1 MIHGNS
7 IKEFADRLPERIKQ
21 TGTME
26 EKSAWISLKAGK
38 LKMIYSNGA
47 FRYISSGSN
56 ELIRMIYA
64 AVRDREWNSVT
75 PVIVDEK
82 IRIQEESFSITLKCL
97 YHSPEIN
104 FSAEFSIEGKQDNS
118 ITIAME
124 GEALETFAKNRTG
137 FCILHPV
144 ESCAG
149 RNCIIEHPDG
159 SSEQSF
165 FPEEISPVQVF
176 RDIKSMTWLSGR
188 IKCRMDFEG
197 DIFETEDQ
205 RNWTDA
211 SFKTYST
218 PLSVPYPAIVEKD
231 TRIYQKVVFIA
242 EGQFETETGLEE
254 KNTIKLY
261 PEETFRIPSIGI
273 CRSGSSTPINK
284 NELKTIRAIRFDHYR
299 VDLHLY
305 NDNWITT
312 ARMASEESSDL
323 GYQLEL
329 ALFFDDNYFR
339 QTDDFIKWYSEKKP
353 YVSYIILF
361 HILHPSTPGQLAL
374 DIIPL
379 LREMDARV
387 RIVTGTNANFAQ
399 LNRNRPG
406 DTGAD
411 NVCYSIHPQEHLSD
425 NYTLV
430 ENLKAQEYSVLSA
443 IKFSGDKE
451 IIISPVTI
459 QRRFNANK
467 SLAELPWS
475 GHGIP
480 PQVDS
485 RQMSLF
491 GGCWT
496 AGSLK
501 YLCESGPDSI
511 TYYETAGERG
521 IIQGDHDSQW
531 PLFFPAIRGMI
542 FPSYHV
548 FKFLLTNKSMRLI
561 RSVSS
566 NPLILD
572 CLALTDGKQVR
583 IILANFSGA
592 SQLLNFECCSGLF
605 RIRTLN
611 SDSFGNAASDPR
623 WSGIENERVV
633 RSDSTFELDPYSIN
647 FISGWRKH

>member
-1 MIHGNS
+1 MNHAIS
-7 IKEFADRLPERIKQ
+7 VKEFAEALPERFKQ
-21 TGTME
+21 TGTTE
-26 EKSAWISLKAGK
+26 EESAWISLKAGK
-38 LKMIYSNGA
+38 LKMIYRNGA
-47 FRYISSGSN
+47 LRYISSGSN

-64 AVRDREWNSVT
+64 AVRDREWLTVD
-75 PVIVDEK
+75 PVIADEK
-82 IRIQEESFSITLKCL
+82 ISIQEESFSITLKCL

-104 FSAEFSIEGKQDNS
+104 FSAEYSIEGKQDSS
-118 ITIAME
+118 ITISME
-124 GEALETFAKNRTG
+124 GEALETFSKNRIG
-137 FCILHPV
+137 FCILHPI
-144 ESCAG
+144 EGCAG

-159 SSEQSF
+159 SSDQSF

-176 RDIKSMTWLSGR
+176 RDIKSMTWLWAR
-188 IKCRMDFEG
+188 IKCRIDFEG

-218 PLSVPYPAIVEKD
+218 PLSIPYPAILEKD
-231 TRIYQKVVFIA
+231 ARIYQKVVFMA
-242 EGQFETETGLEE
+242 EGQFETETWQKERT
-254 KNTIKLY
+254 KIKLY
-261 PEETFRIPSIGI
+261 HEETFRIPSIGI
-273 CRSGSSTPINK
+273 CRSGRSSPISK
-284 NELKTIRAIRFDHYR
+284 NELKTIRAVRFDHYR

-305 NDNWITT
+305 YDNWKTI
-312 ARMASEESSDL
+312 AGMAAEESTDL

-339 QTDDFIKWYSEKKP
+339 QADEFIKWYSENKT
-353 YVSYIILF
+353 YVTYIILF
-361 HILHPSTPGQLAL
+361 HILHPSTPDQLAL

-379 LREMDARV
+379 LRELDAEV

-406 DTGAD
+406 ETGAD
-411 NVCYSIHPQEHLSD
+411 NFCYSIHPQEHLSD
-425 NYTLV
+425 KYTLV

-443 IKFSGDKE
+443 IKFSGDTE
-451 IIISPVTI
+451 IIISPVTL
-459 QRRFNANK
+459 QRRFNANI

-480 PQVDS
+480 PQIDS

-511 TYYETAGERG
+511 TYFETAGERG

-531 PLFFPAIRGMI
+531 PLYFPAISGMI

-548 FKFLLTNKSMRLI
+548 FKFLLANKSMRLI

-566 NPLILD
+566 SPLTLD

-583 IILANFSGA
+583 IILTNFSGD

-611 SDSFGNAASDPR
+611 SDSFGNAVSDPK
-623 WSGIENERVV
+623 WSGTENERVV